1 MRITGER
8 PRESVRE
15 MQFKKKAE
23 EREAKG
29 VEVERFG
36 TKDGLNPLSLALNM
50 EKGPGPM
57 CGL

>member
-1 MRITGER
+1 
-8 PRESVRE
+8 